1 MTQYSTVQYGT
12 VQYGTVWYSTVR
24 YSTVRY
30 SMVQYNTVQY
40 GTVQYGTAWYS
51 TILYSTVWYSTVRYS
66 TVRYSTVRYS
76 MVQYSTVQGCPNV
89 WKKSKCLVKHTDKSL
104 NVWAYIGTFKQILGG
119 FCLERGYFVWRWGV
133 LSPLPS
139 YHSYEPIIW
148 YKILWNSVKI
158 GKMGLFSGP
167 FPLELVY

>member
-1 MTQYSTVQYGT
+1 MNGKIQAFYIILPNQTKICMSAVRAVPTGSQPTSLHYSQDTTQFVKWIFTVKWRKSSRRT
-12 VQYGTVWYSTVR
+12 KDPEKED
-24 YSTVRY
+24 
-30 SMVQYNTVQY
+30 
-40 GTVQYGTAWYS
+40 
-51 TILYSTVWYSTVRYS
+51 
-66 TVRYSTVRYS
+66 
-76 MVQYSTVQGCPNV
+76 QGCPNV
-89 WKKSKCLVKHTDKSL
+89 WKKSKCLVTHTDKSL